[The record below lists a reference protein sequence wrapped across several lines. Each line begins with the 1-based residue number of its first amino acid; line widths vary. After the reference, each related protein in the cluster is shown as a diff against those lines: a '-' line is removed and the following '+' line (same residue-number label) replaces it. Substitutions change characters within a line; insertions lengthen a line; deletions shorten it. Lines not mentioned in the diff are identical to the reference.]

1 MRSFSLER
9 FRNQLEYTYIVQYIF
24 SVQYNTLLE
33 MRVGWELNKYTV
45 REESWRGVEQQIH
58 C

>member
-45 REESWRGVEQQIH
+45 REESWMGKH
-58 C
+58 LHANP

>member
-45 REESWRGVEQQIH
+45 REESWMGVEQQIH